1 MPPAAAAPSTPV
13 RVVPADFHSVA
24 QRFVDAQGG
33 LEQIR
38 QDFLKALDAAS
49 GAAGACDGARQY
61 QNGWAAAMDS
71 IVNDGFRTAFDLLGS
86 IGKGIDV
93 SALNHVGADQSS
105 VPGKPGGPPRAPLTP
120 QQWPGNTD
128 FPVLTGESPWWM
140 PGFLEKYIPTA
151 DTGRLDDAATACRN
165 AGGAVQ
171 DLVNG
176 LHAQLQSLVGNNT
189 SDDLTALE
197 QFWQRAAGPQSILA
211 ELPAVLGKLGES
223 LVDFRVWNVDTQQK
237 TKDKIKEVVDDMAVV
252 GVIIVIGSIATDGAL
267 DVLIAAVI
275 EGLELFGVDAAGAL
289 VAPIAEVVTAAEA
302 ILITAGGAIAITQ
315 GVVPAM
321 QTAMSSTPN
330 PNIESADAT
339 KISDQVSGHTE
350 PARAPDPNA
359 KPGGHPTK
367 IPERADPTTRRGLE
381 RENESADILARA
393 GYDVE
398 QNPGEMPN
406 GTKPDYRINGKIFD
420 NYAPSADAPRS
431 IATAI
436 EKKVGRQADHIVV
449 NLGDSPVTAE
459 ALSEQ
464 LKTWPIQGLKEVI
477 AVDRNGTIVHLFP

>member
-1 MPPAAAAPSTPV
+1 MPPAAAAAQAAPSTPV
-13 RVVPADFHSVA
+13 KIVPADFHAVA
-24 QRFVDAQGG
+24 QHFVDAQGG

-38 QDFLKALDAAS
+38 QNFLNALDAAS
-49 GAAGACDGARQY
+49 GAAGACDGAHQY

-71 IVNDGFRTAFDLLGS
+71 IVNEGFRAAFDLLGS

-105 VPGKPGGPPRAPLTP
+105 VPGNPGGPPRAPLTP

-128 FPVLTGESPWWM
+128 FAVLTGESPWWM

-197 QFWQRAAGPQSILA
+197 QFWQRAAGPQSVLA
-211 ELPAVLGKLGES
+211 ELPAAMGKLGES

-237 TKDKIKEVVDDMAVV
+237 IKDKIKEVVDDMAVV
-252 GVIIVIGSIATDGAL
+252 GVILVIGSIVTDGAL

-289 VAPIAEVVTAAEA
+289 VAPVAEVVTAAEA

-330 PNIESADAT
+330 PNIEGADAA
-339 KISDQVSGHTE
+339 KISDELAAHEVPEPNYPKGQLQSHFKHAKDFGVDQNWSNAGAKAYEDALRKFAEDPANSIKTADVGRYRGE
-350 PARAPDPNA
+350 PAILIYNENTRVCEVLRPDGTYWTGWKLNVQQLRNVIERGSL
-359 KPGGHPTK
+359 GG
-367 IPERADPTTRRGLE
+367 G
-381 RENESADILARA
+381 
-393 GYDVE
+393 
-398 QNPGEMPN
+398 
-406 GTKPDYRINGKIFD
+406 
-420 NYAPSADAPRS
+420 
-431 IATAI
+431 
-436 EKKVGRQADHIVV
+436 
-449 NLGDSPVTAE
+449 
-459 ALSEQ
+459 
-464 LKTWPIQGLKEVI
+464 
-477 AVDRNGTIVHLFP
+477 